1 MQKQWNLKIIVSY
14 TSNETS
20 FNNFK
25 QGTIMTANVA
35 FLGKRH
41 VTNSNKPVKTFA
53 LTHWT
58 LANCCRAFDI
68 DEQYMNYDI

>member
-1 MQKQWNLKIIVSY
+1 
-14 TSNETS
+14 
-20 FNNFK
+20 
-25 QGTIMTANVA
+25 MTANVA

-68 DEQYMNYDI
+68 DEQYMNYDIQATLPVKKSTGKFFGKLLC